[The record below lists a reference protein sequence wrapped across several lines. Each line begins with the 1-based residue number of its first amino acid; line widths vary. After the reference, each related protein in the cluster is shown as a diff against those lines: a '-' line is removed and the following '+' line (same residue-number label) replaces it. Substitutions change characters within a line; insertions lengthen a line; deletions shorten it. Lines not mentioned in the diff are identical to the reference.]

1 MSSSYNKNINDE
13 QLLAYEF
20 PNKQGFMYV
29 YYPKKCQVISFGS
42 KEVDIESCT
51 AKANPVMPK

>member
-13 QLLAYEF
+13 QLLSCEF

-29 YYPKKCQVISFGS
+29 YYPKKCQVNSFGS
-42 KEVDIESCT
+42 KEVDFEG
-51 AKANPVMPK
+51 